1 MLPFGY
7 VFCVKLIEDC
17 TSFDIITERIAKAI
31 I

>member
-17 TSFDIITERIAKAI
+17 ASFDIITEWIAKAI